1 MSDLL
6 DHISGDDWR
15 EVVSDAE
22 QILDLARVID
32 PEELGD
38 DEYEWTE
45 VDR

>member
-6 DHISGDDWR
+6 TEVSGEDWR
-15 EVVSDAE
+15 EVVADAD

-38 DEYEWTE
+38 DDYEWTE
-45 VDR
+45 THQ